1 MTSFT
6 RLHVRGRT
14 IISTSTLRRGGPKI
28 GRFCKK
34 KTADKRGGF
43 KILRTFVDIFNG
55 RPALFCNQRPSISSG
70 RGEHNLSGVRQE
82 EDHGGDG
89 GEERVV
95 GGQKKKEK
103 QEGQVRTTETTVKIG
118 MRARRSL
125 ISRSP
130 GCVHGS
136 RRLGITFSSMLGGL
150 VASVHGKPA
159 SMTKPSSCTY
169 VLSSSC
175 LCCKYMIVPIVCSF
189 NSHPHPVTKR
199 RII

>member
-1 MTSFT
+1 M
-6 RLHVRGRT
+6 
-14 IISTSTLRRGGPKI
+14 
-28 GRFCKK
+28 
-34 KTADKRGGF
+34 
-43 KILRTFVDIFNG
+43 
-55 RPALFCNQRPSISSG
+55 FCNQRPSIISSG
-70 RGEHNLSGVRQE
+70 RGEHHLSGVRQE

-95 GGQKKKEK
+95 SGQER
-103 QEGQVRTTETTVKIG
+103 QVRTSRETTVKIG

-125 ISRSP
+125 KSRSP

-136 RRLGITFSSMLGGL
+136 RCLGITFSSRLGGP
-150 VASVHGKPA
+150 VGSVHGEPA

-189 NSHPHPVTKR
+189 NSHPHPVTKG
-199 RII
+199 RIKKLMKS

>member
-1 MTSFT
+1 M
-6 RLHVRGRT
+6 
-14 IISTSTLRRGGPKI
+14 
-28 GRFCKK
+28 
-34 KTADKRGGF
+34 
-43 KILRTFVDIFNG
+43 
-55 RPALFCNQRPSISSG
+55 
-70 RGEHNLSGVRQE
+70 SGVRQE

-125 ISRSP
+125 KSRSP
-130 GCVHGS
+130 GCEQGS
-136 RRLGITFSSMLGGL
+136 RCLGITFSSRLGGP
-150 VASVHGKPA
+150 VGSVRGKPA

-175 LCCKYMIVPIVCSF
+175 LCCKYMIVPNVCSF
-189 NSHPHPVTKR
+189 NSLPHPVTKR
-199 RII
+199 PIIDFMKSWNLLLKHPSTLTTKAAFRSFLTLGLGQGLIMKFLASSVH